1 MGSSLNTCVGG
12 DICID
17 MAGFV
22 GQITVTGC
30 CCLNSDE
37 MIAHTF
43 DASGI
48 GKLSSGCVLVVSSCR
63 WSISHEFLVY
73 KAATHEGGFVS
84 GCSRVVSGQ
93 NCPFASLHNLNCSS
107 GISIALVLL

>member
-1 MGSSLNTCVGG
+1 MVGENAEMSHCRRGSSLNRCMGG
-12 DICID
+12 DMCID

-22 GQITVTGC
+22 GQITVTGG

-48 GKLSSGCVLVVSSCR
+48 GK
-63 WSISHEFLVY
+63 
-73 KAATHEGGFVS
+73 
-84 GCSRVVSGQ
+84 
-93 NCPFASLHNLNCSS
+93 
-107 GISIALVLL
+107 